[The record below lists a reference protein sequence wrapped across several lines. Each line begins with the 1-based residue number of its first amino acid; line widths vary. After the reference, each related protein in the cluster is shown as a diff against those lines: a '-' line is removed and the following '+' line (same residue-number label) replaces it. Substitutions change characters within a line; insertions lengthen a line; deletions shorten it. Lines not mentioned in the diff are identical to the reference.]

1 MINTSFYVNFPSFI
15 EYTQYTLVKYLG
27 PPKVF
32 YFFEKRSVISLWLY
46 LQQNRAVQ
54 IQSIE

>member
-15 EYTQYTLVKYLG
+15 EYTQYTLVKHLG

-32 YFFEKRSVISLWLY
+32 YFFGKAAAPSPAPGSC
-46 LQQNRAVQ
+46 
-54 IQSIE
+54 